1 MPEGSSS
8 AAPVTRPGPI
18 APMTRRT
25 RLDVRA
31 IDRSSV
37 ASTSGLARGAQRE
50 NAPPLDADVGHSHD
64 RVEGEKRQD
73 GEIACRPSDSEAL
86 KGPEGAECRKHDPDD
101 QLQGA
106 SRYAVD
112 NGASRPSCG
121 RCQDQRRSATHDGG
135 AHLVG
140 PEADRHDDEGDLK
153 T

>member
-25 RLDVRA
+25 RIDVRE

-37 ASTSGLARGAQRE
+37 AATSSLARDARRE
-50 NAPPLDADVGHSHD
+50 NAPALDADIGHGND

-73 GEIACRPSDSEAL
+73 REVACRPSDAHAL
-86 KGPEGAECRKHDPDD
+86 EGPEGAECREHDADD
-101 QLQGA
+101 QLQDA

-112 NGASRPSCG
+112 HSPGRPSCG
-121 RCQDQRRSATHDGG
+121 RRQDER
-135 AHLVG
+135 
-140 PEADRHDDEGDLK
+140 
-153 T
+153 